1 MKITK
6 QHTVFI
12 TLLLCLQMF
21 TSFAQELNCSV
32 EVNATQVQ
40 NGTNVT
46 VYDNLQKAIY
56 QFMNNRKWTNDIF
69 SNDERIECSILINI
83 TKQEGLNKFTATLQ
97 IQSRRP
103 VYNTSYYSPIISFKD
118 NNFQFTYNEFERLE
132 FNMNTFESNLTSVL
146 AFYAYLVIGYDYD
159 TFSEKGGIEYFE
171 KAQTIVNNA
180 QSSSF
185 PGWKSTEADDNRYW
199 IVSLLLNGAYDD
211 YHTAL
216 YKYHRLGFDVM
227 QQDVEKGR
235 NEVLASLKLMEKI
248 HQRKYNNVLLRIF
261 FNAKVNELVELLKK
275 APAEQKKEAYQILT
289 KINATNANQYSKM
302 LK

>member
-1 MKITK
+1 MKQFIYIAIILLNAL
-6 QHTVFI
+6 TVVN
-12 TLLLCLQMF
+12 
-21 TSFAQELNCSV
+21 AQELNCSV

-40 NGTNVT
+40 SGTNVT

-69 SNDERIECSILINI
+69 QNDERIECSILINI
-83 TKQEGLNKFTATLQ
+83 TKQESQNQFAATLQ

-103 VYNTSYYSPIISFKD
+103 VYNTSYYSPVISFKD
-118 NNFQFTYNEFERLE
+118 DNFSFTYNEFERLE
-132 FNMNTFESNLTSVL
+132 FNMNTFTSNLTSVL

-185 PGWKSTEADDNRYW
+185 PGWKSTESDDNRYW
-199 IVSLLLNGAYDD
+199 IVSILLNGAYDD

-216 YKYHRLGFDVM
+216 YKYHRLGMDIM
-227 QQDVEKGR
+227 QQDIEKGR
-235 NEVLASLKLMEKI
+235 KEILESLKLLEKV
-248 HQRKYNNVLLRIF
+248 HQRKYNNVILRIF
-261 FNAKVNELVELLKK
+261 FNAKVNELVEIFKK
-275 APAEQKKEAYQILT
+275 APADEKKEAYQILT
-289 KINATNANQYSKM
+289 KINATNSNQYNKI